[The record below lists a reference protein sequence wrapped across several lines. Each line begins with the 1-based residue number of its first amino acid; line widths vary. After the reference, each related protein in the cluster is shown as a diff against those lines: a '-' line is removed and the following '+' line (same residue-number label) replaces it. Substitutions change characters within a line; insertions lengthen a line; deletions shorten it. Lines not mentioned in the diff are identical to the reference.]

1 MAISKA
7 KAKKMAYE
15 NEATTYG
22 DLLSMLESVD
32 TSKPSKVNPNLP
44 REMVIKIMRDG
55 WSDRNKDEVVKT
67 TRVNHR
73 DKLTLTVDGINMQ
86 NILREC
92 G

>member
-1 MAISKA
+1 
-7 KAKKMAYE
+7 MAYE